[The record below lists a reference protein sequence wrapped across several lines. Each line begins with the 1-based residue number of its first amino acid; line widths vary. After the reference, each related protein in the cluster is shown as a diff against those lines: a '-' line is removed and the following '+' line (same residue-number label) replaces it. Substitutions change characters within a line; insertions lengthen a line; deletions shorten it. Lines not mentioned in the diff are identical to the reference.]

1 MEFEPSYCRYCGN
14 ELEKKQAEGRERP
27 YCPNCDRILWQ
38 NAEPVA
44 ATVVRKGDEILF
56 VKRGIE
62 PGKGEWSLPAGF
74 LEFDEEPAKAAVREL
89 EEETGL
95 KVEASDLEIFQ
106 SLAMERFPGQ
116 RLVAF
121 IFTVDAEDAEGDISA
136 GDDAEDASYW
146 TIEELEE
153 SDEKLRQHFVYAM
166 KEALQQ
172 NE

>member
-14 ELEKKQAEGRERP
+14 ELEKKHAEGRERP

-95 KVEASDLEIFQ
+95 RVKASEMEIFQ
-106 SLAMERFPGQ
+106 SMALERFPGQ

-121 IFTVDAEDAEGDISA
+121 IFTVDAEEAEGEIKA
-136 GDDAEDASYW
+136 GDDAEDARYW
-146 TIEELEE
+146 TIEGLEE